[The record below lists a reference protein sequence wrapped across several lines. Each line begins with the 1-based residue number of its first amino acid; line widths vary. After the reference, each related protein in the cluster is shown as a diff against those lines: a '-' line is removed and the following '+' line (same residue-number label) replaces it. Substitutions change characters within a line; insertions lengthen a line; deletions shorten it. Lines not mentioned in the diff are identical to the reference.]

1 MRQLVCPNC
10 GAGDFIY
17 KDGIRICKYCNSKYE
32 LTSEEKPKR
41 TAQVSLQSDIDILL
55 EKCKADPARDRKYAE
70 LILDIDPTNN
80 AVWKYLR

>member
-10 GAGDFIY
+10 GAGDFTY
-17 KDGIRICKYCNSKYE
+17 MDGIRTCKYCNSRYE
-32 LTSEEKPKR
+32 LTEEERPKKA
-41 TAQVSLQSDIDILL
+41 TQVSLQSDIDLLL
-55 EKCKADPARDRKYAE
+55 EKCKADPAHARKYAE